1 VTTDEL
7 LLLRLRLLRLR
18 LRLAEESVPAAAA
31 AALVWGHK
39 QFLIYIINK
48 FIK

>member
-7 LLLRLRLLRLR
+7 LLLRLR

-39 QFLIYIINK
+39 QFHIYIINK

>member
-7 LLLRLRLLRLR
+7 LLLRLR
-18 LRLAEESVPAAAA
+18 LRLAEESVPAAA